1 MIAGVFFYEVWG
13 LYMLFGLTVILTGFA
28 MFAGLLPTITGNY
41 SDQRFLLCVTIW
53 LTSCLLL
60 ARKLVYRNANPS
72 GKWVLW
78 ILPFVAVLALGELY
92 PSTYRVEPLMFAFF
106 FLASCLFG
114 AYLARIK
121 DQDLAIGSTSVL
133 IGLLALLYGCIAVMN
148 YGFALHDKNPEIDEV
163 ITWGF
168 PNIRYWSHLATWLL
182 PVLAI
187 AQRCEFLSAVPL
199 ARILVF
205 FAGAIWWWMLITTSA
220 RGSFLGLIVGA
231 AMVGLLLRK
240 SALMWLRAMA
250 GQMAGGVALWVAL
263 TMVLPWMLF
272 GFAEPRGVDMDSS
285 GRLPLWQEAWEMSL
299 VNFPFGMGP
308 QSWLTH
314 TTITD
319 ALAYSKHFGHPHNM
333 YLLWASEYGWISIAA
348 FGFAVLGIG
357 KSVLARTIEH
367 RSSGKAE
374 TIMAGLLASTVGA
387 FVHAGVSAVFMAPA
401 SMMVGFL
408 VLSMFLGKF
417 HSPVV
422 TTQERASR
430 PLEPFAKNI
439 STGVA
444 LIVCLVSGSFW
455 MGEIVRY
462 HEDNIEDRQVYKGQ
476 GSIYSPRFWSHGDFP
491 RQ

>member
-1 MIAGVFFYEVWG
+1 MRYGF
-13 LYMLFGLTVILTGFA
+13 YMLFGLTVVLTGFA
-28 MFAGLLPTITGNY
+28 MFAGLLPTLTGNY

-53 LTSCLLL
+53 LMSCLLL
-60 ARKLVYRNANPS
+60 ARKLVYRNANS
-72 GKWVLW
+72 SDNWVLW
-78 ILPFVAVLALGELY
+78 ILPFVAVLSLGELY

-114 AYLARIK
+114 AHLARK
-121 DQDLAIGSTSVL
+121 EDLDLTIGSASVL
-133 IGLLALLYGCIAVMN
+133 IGMFALLYGSIAVMN
-148 YGFALHDKNPEIDEV
+148 FGFALYDKNSEIDEV

-182 PVLAI
+182 PVLAV
-187 AQRCEFLSAVPL
+187 AQRSDLLLAVPV
-199 ARILVF
+199 ARFLVF

-220 RGSFLGLIVGA
+220 RGSILGLVVGA
-231 AMVGLLLRK
+231 AIVGLLLRK

-250 GQMAGGVALWVAL
+250 GQMAGGIILWLLL
-263 TMVLPWMLF
+263 TLIVPWMLF
-272 GFAEPRGVDMDSS
+272 GFAEPRSVDLNSS
-285 GRLPLWQEAWEMSL
+285 GRLLLWREAWEMSL

-314 TTITD
+314 DTITD
-319 ALAYSKHFGHPHNM
+319 ALADSKHFGHPHNM
-333 YLLWASEYGWISIAA
+333 YLLWAAEYGWISIAA
-348 FGFAVLGIG
+348 FGFAVLAIG

-374 TIMAGLLASTVGA
+374 TIIAGLLASTVGA

-408 VLSMFLGKF
+408 ILSMFLGKF
-417 HSPVV
+417 QAPVFASR
-422 TTQERASR
+422 ERASR
-430 PLEPFAKNI
+430 PLMFFAKNV
-439 STGVA
+439 SVGVA
-444 LIVCLVSGSFW
+444 FVVCLVSGIFW
-455 MGEIVRY
+455 MGEVVRY
-462 HEDNIEDRQVYKGQ
+462 YKDNIEDRQTYKGQ